1 MPTYIRQMS
10 QDRDMKIGSNIMKM
24 NDMCYNNVLIT
35 RGLILEAE
43 NVTNYLE
50 H

>member
-24 NDMCYNNVLIT
+24 NDMCYNNVLIK
-35 RGLILEAE
+35 RVLILEAKY
-43 NVTNYLE
+43 VTNNLK
-50 H
+50 